1 MKSKQTKAKTKA
13 SKPKKAIAS
22 RRQSKSQDKL
32 DKIQVL
38 DGKVNEKEELTSL
51 EEILNPGG
59 MFNPFKVSTDAEL
72 DTKIGDMSLPELQSL
87 AVETGV
93 FPSGNRTTLKNKLKR
108 EFNSRTHGKGRIMT
122 RTNPAADFKKMTPEQ
137 QKLFKTI

>member
-1 MKSKQTKAKTKA
+1 MKSKQTKAKTLKV

-22 RRQSKSQDKL
+22 RRQSKSKDKL

-38 DGKVNEKEELTSL
+38 DGKVNEEEELTSL
-51 EEILNPGG
+51 EELLNPGG
-59 MFNPFKVSTDAEL
+59 MFNPFKVSTDEEL

-108 EFNSRTHGKGRIMT
+108 EFNSRTHGKGKIMT
-122 RTNPAADFKKMTPEQ
+122 RSRSADLNEMTPEQ

>member
-72 DTKIGDMSLPELQSL
+72 DTKIGDMTLPELQSL

-108 EFNSRTHGKGRIMT
+108 EFNSRTHGKGKIMT
-122 RTNPAADFKKMTPEQ
+122 RTNPAADFDKMTPEQ